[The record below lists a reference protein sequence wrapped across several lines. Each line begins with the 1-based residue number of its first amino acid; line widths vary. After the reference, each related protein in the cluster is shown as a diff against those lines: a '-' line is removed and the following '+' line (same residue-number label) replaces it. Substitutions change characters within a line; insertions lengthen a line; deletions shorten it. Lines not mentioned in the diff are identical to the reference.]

1 MGTLLKPTRSELM
14 QLDDIAR
21 NLGIG
26 KQWSGSKMVADAVDA
41 SLRRADPLLK
51 EVAPRGELVAEKLAS
66 HYHVRFEEVR
76 TEKDIDILEDR
87 YLRCK
92 KEIGF
97 AQLREELR
105 NPKIDALLFRRL
117 HAKEDDSDRWVAI
130 LNLLV
135 TQDRAYW
142 SRFHELSHRIAEPQQ
157 RLLPFKRERVDDKN
171 AVEALIDTI
180 AGALGFHKRLFGPL
194 VSAVHGCPLT
204 FEKIRGMRDAYAPT
218 ASLLAVTNAVVAMWP
233 RPALAFVACVRGRVS
248 DDRQDRA
255 LRVAPQ
261 GRNDIA
267 RQEALYVIPNMRVPQ
282 ASVVYDVF
290 HSGNDQTDFER
301 CGIWET
307 SDGTRLPDHKV
318 LISATRIGEQVYCV
332 MSA

>member
-1 MGTLLKPTRSELM
+1 MRTLLKPTRSELM

-26 KQWSGSKMVADAVDA
+26 KQWSGPKMVADAVDA
-41 SLRRADPLLK
+41 SLLRADPLLK
-51 EVAPRGELVAEKLAS
+51 DVAPRGELVAKKLAS
-66 HYHVRFEEVR
+66 HYHVWFEEVR

-105 NPKIDALLFRRL
+105 NPKIDAILFRRL

-171 AVEALIDTI
+171 AVETLIDTI

-194 VSAVHGCPLT
+194 VRAIQGRHLT
-204 FEKIRGMRDAYAPT
+204 FEGIRAIRDGYAPT
-218 ASLLAVTNAVVAMWP
+218 ASLLAVTNAVISMWP
-233 RPALAFVACVRGRVS
+233 RPALAFVACVRGRIGA
-248 DDRQDRA
+248 DHKDRA

-261 GRNDIA
+261 GRNGLA
-267 RQEALYVIPNMRVPQ
+267 SQEDLYIIRNMRVPQ
-282 ASVVYDVF
+282 ASMVHAVF
-290 HSGNDQTDFER
+290 QCSNDQSGFER

-307 SDGTRLPDHKV
+307 SSGTRLPDREV
-318 LISATRIGEQVYCV
+318 FISATCIGPQVYCV
-332 MSA
+332 MST